1 MLQFVG
7 SNHHP
12 TALAQ
17 IDFDTSAICQ
27 GLDFDTASRVA
38 PLVSIRNYA
47 AKQAIFYEL
56 DPAKYV
62 YEVVT
67 GVLTLYKQLPDG
79 RRQITGFLYP
89 GHYLGL
95 TVHGHH
101 VHSAEALTDVT
112 VCRYPRCK
120 IEKLVGELPA
130 LAMRLLTLT
139 GNELA
144 MAQEQMLLL
153 GRKTATEK
161 IASFLLTMSEQN
173 GKRGDDKTS
182 LYLPM
187 SRVDI
192 GDYLGLTIETVSRI
206 FTRLRKAGVIALG
219 QPNVVAVNDIGRL
232 ARLADG
238 DDTLFCN

>member
-1 MLQFVG
+1 MLQFAG
-7 SNHHP
+7 TSHHP
-12 TALAQ
+12 TTLAKM
-17 IDFDTSAICQ
+17 DVNTSAICQ
-27 GLDFDTASRVA
+27 GLDFDTASRVV

-47 AKQAIFYEL
+47 PTQAVFYEL

-101 VHSAEALTDVT
+101 VQSAEALTDVT
-112 VCRYPRCK
+112 VCRYPRHK
-120 IEKLVGELPA
+120 IEKLVSEAPA

-161 IASFLLTMSEQN
+161 IASFLLSMSVQN
-173 GKRGDDKTS
+173 EERGEDGSS
-182 LYLPM
+182 LFLPM

-206 FTRLRKAGVIALG
+206 FTRLRKAGVIALD
-219 QPNVVAVNDIGRL
+219 QSNHVLLNDIDRL
-232 ARLADG
+232 SRLADG